1 MQPLDGSDPQGFEL
15 VAASIRADS
24 ADLPAF
30 LEVLAVKLADALPGM
45 VAVKRSG
52 GVFSRNRPV
61 AQIDV
66 TIDDHRYTAA
76 VRGPVLDTS
85 VAHEVRGVRLSGE
98 QVPLETWIAELGRG
112 LDAFARRSAVSSEA
126 LRRLLG

>member
-1 MQPLDGSDPQGFEL
+1 MQPVDGSDGQGFEL

-45 VAVKRSG
+45 VVVKRSG
-52 GVFSRNRPV
+52 GLFARNRPV
-61 AQIDV
+61 SQIDV
-66 TIDDHRYTAA
+66 TIDDHRYTAT

-98 QVPLETWIAELGRG
+98 QVPLETWIADLGRA
-112 LDAFARRSAVSSEA
+112 LDAFARRSAVTSEA